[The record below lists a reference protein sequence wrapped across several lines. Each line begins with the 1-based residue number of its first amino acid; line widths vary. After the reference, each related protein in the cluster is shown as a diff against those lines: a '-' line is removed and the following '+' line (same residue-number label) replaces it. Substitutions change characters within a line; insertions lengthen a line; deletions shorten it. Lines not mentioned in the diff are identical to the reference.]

1 MADFFYQIVKDA
13 VNYDDTETQAE
24 LYALTLDDAKGYIET
39 TLTEN
44 ISNEFLRQ
52 AVMADLCD
60 PDSDFLYEWWRYI
73 QDTCYPDPD
82 EEEAAGSPAA
92 DSTLEAQALSVHS

>member
-1 MADFFYQIVKDA
+1 MSGFFFQIVIDA
-13 VNYDDTETQAE
+13 INYDDTETQAE

-52 AVMADLCD
+52 AVMDDLCD
-60 PDSDFLYEWWRYI
+60 PDSDFLYKWWRYI
-73 QDTCYPDPD
+73 QDTCCP
-82 EEEAAGSPAA
+82 EEAEAEVAGSPAA
-92 DSTLEAQALSVHS
+92 DSTSEAQAVL